1 MASHVNLSP
10 ESNGVVVEYCATRTH
25 FSPKW
30 LLEIKR
36 EHFFDNKIEV
46 KHNTTMS
53 KVCQITGKKAITG
66 NNVSHSKRRTKRKFN
81 VNVFNRK
88 FYWVEQ
94 DQWIRLTVSASG
106 LRLINR
112 IGLDAAL
119 KKAAQDGHL
128 KEIKAIY

>member
-1 MASHVNLSP
+1 MN
-10 ESNGVVVEYCATRTH
+10 
-25 FSPKW
+25 
-30 LLEIKR
+30 I
-36 EHFFDNKIEV
+36 
-46 KHNTTMS
+46 
-53 KVCQITGKKAITG
+53 
-66 NNVSHSKRRTKRKFN
+66 
-81 VNVFNRK
+81 FNRK

-119 KKAAQDGHL
+119 KKAAQDGNL